1 MKEST
6 QVAVVMGSLSDLDVM
21 LHGIKI
27 LNGYG
32 IGYEVR
38 VLSAHRAPDAVGEF
52 ARGAADRGV
61 KLLIAGAGAAAHLA
75 GALAAHSALP
85 VIGVP
90 LVASSLAGFDA
101 LLATVQMPGGVPVAT
116 VGVGKSGAVNAAHLA
131 ARFLAVSD
139 PELARKVADE
149 RAAQLANVQRMGDE
163 LQERLSEESL
173 YPSALLYN

>member
-1 MKEST
+1 MSSAR
-6 QVAVVMGSLSDLDVM
+6 VAVVMGSISDLEVM
-21 LHGIKI
+21 THGVRV

-32 IGYEVR
+32 IEYEVR

-52 ARGAADRGV
+52 ARGAGERGIQ
-61 KLLIAGAGAAAHLA
+61 LFIAGAGAAAHLA
-75 GALAAHSALP
+75 GALAAHSPLP

-131 ARFLAVSD
+131 ARMLAISD
-139 PELARKVADE
+139 PELAEKVTAE
-149 RAAQLANVQRMGDE
+149 RANQQANVMRMDGEVAQRLEDE
-163 LQERLSEESL
+163 GL
-173 YPSALLYN
+173 

>member
-1 MKEST
+1 MSSAT
-6 QVAVVMGSLSDLDVM
+6 VAVVMGSISDLEVM
-21 LHGIKI
+21 THGVKV

-32 IGYEVR
+32 IEYEVR

-52 ARGAADRGV
+52 ARGAGERGIR
-61 KLLIAGAGAAAHLA
+61 LFIAGAGAAAHLA
-75 GALAAHSALP
+75 GALAAHSPLP

-131 ARFLAVSD
+131 ARMLAISD
-139 PELARKVADE
+139 PELAEKVAAE
-149 RAAQLANVQRMGDE
+149 RANQQDNVMRMDGEVGKRLEDE
-163 LQERLSEESL
+163 GL
-173 YPSALLYN
+173 